1 MTKTNWTTEAIQ
13 NLCLQGLGIAEQ
25 TIKGFADGGKEEVDN
40 GDAVNTATTAD
51 VAVSHALLDHFKRS
65 EIPAVVYSEESGR
78 NQYGTHPQ
86 FLIGFDDI
94 DGTENWRRSE
104 GVMPY
109 TTIIFVYDSPQPLF
123 RNALVAVMQEHT
135 SGHTWLAV
143 RGEGCYFKKKEWQE
157 FQRCYT
163 SGEQN
168 LTRKT
173 AVRLDLYAMRE
184 QSDVIGAIVEA
195 AWVKDAGSSG
205 YHLAAVSNGCIDA
218 FVNSACKGHEFG
230 AGYLLIKEGRGFVV
244 DSKGQPYDA
253 KPFDFDGKYDFV
265 CAATEQLGRAIL
277 AKMK

>member
-1 MTKTNWTTEAIQ
+1 MTKTNWTTEDIK
-13 NLCLQGLGIAEQ
+13 NLCLQGLGVAEQ

-51 VAVSHALLDHFKRS
+51 VAVSHALLKHFEHSR
-65 EIPAVVYSEESGR
+65 IPAIVYSEESGR
-78 NQYGTHPQ
+78 NQYGNNPQ

-109 TTIIFVYDSPQPLF
+109 TTIIFVYDKPQPRF
-123 RNALVAVMQEHT
+123 EDALIAVMLEHT

-143 RGEGCYFKKKEWQE
+143 RGKGCYFKKKEWQE
-157 FQRCYT
+157 FRRCSI

-173 AVRLDLYAMRE
+173 AVRLDLYAMRDRPE
-184 QSDVIGAIVEA
+184 VITAIVEA

-205 YHLAAVSNGCIDA
+205 YHLAAVSNGRIDA
-218 FVNSACKGHEFG
+218 FVNTACKGHEFG
-230 AGYLLIKEGRGFVV
+230 AGYLLIKEAGGFVV
-244 DSKGQPYDA
+244 DSKGQPYGA